1 MILQETFMHERSVQ
15 DDASL
20 WYVGSNRNDMLGT
33 GNSNPIN
40 IETMVQGPGSVR
52 IDCRYRCSLVRA

>member
-1 MILQETFMHERSVQ
+1 MHDRSVY

-20 WYVGSNRNDMLGT
+20 WCVGSDRNDMLGT

-40 IETMVQGPGSVR
+40 LETMVQGPGSVR
-52 IDCRYRCSLVRA
+52 IDRRYRCS